1 MIPVFTTSVLIAK
14 ARNTPKSAQPFPSPK
29 VSWSI
34 FNEEIYALFAV
45 AVENL
50 RELTEAFCVI
60 KFNDNPFVVDRSCAV
75 EI

>member
-1 MIPVFTTSVLIAK
+1 
-14 ARNTPKSAQPFPSPK
+14 

-50 RELTEAFCVI
+50 RELTEAFCVL
-60 KFNDNPFVVDRSCAV
+60 KFNEYPLVVDRNCAV